1 MASIHPN
8 FENIK
13 KNFLFL
19 FLCLLAVLNNN
30 TEVFA
35 QDVPIDTIGPKP
47 TGLLSKP
54 LTPDKSGFGPAF
66 VGISYTY
73 ITRKNKQPYNTKQT
87 VVVRYNP
94 IRKDFITGYQGTFIE
109 TFGKWNTNV
118 YINTHQLEWTYFYG
132 LGNNSLYNVPGRV
145 YDKKYNRISNKI
157 ISAGA
162 GLERIFNHYNKV
174 SIAPFFQSEK
184 IKAERDSNHY
194 VDKNVY
200 PTETTIYNT
209 SNFGGIA
216 LDYVY
221 QKINDSVLPTKGMA
235 LLANVTYTNNFTN
248 SSRSFARYLSEI
260 NFFQPITKK
269 LGFTIKAGA
278 SALSGTPEFYQ
289 YNFVGGTHTLRGYER
304 GRFYGNTTFYNQNE
318 LRWITDVHTKK
329 YFGKFGLLAMYDIGR
344 VWLKGENSNTLHT
357 GVGGGIILSVMHKIS
372 ASAVYAVSHDGN
384 NLHFTLIRPL
394 EYLRNDSRFQ

>member
-1 MASIHPN
+1 M
-8 FENIK
+8 
-13 KNFLFL
+13 
-19 FLCLLAVLNNN
+19 
-30 TEVFA
+30 
-35 QDVPIDTIGPKP
+35 
-47 TGLLSKP
+47 
-54 LTPDKSGFGPAF
+54 
-66 VGISYTY
+66 
-73 ITRKNKQPYNTKQT
+73 
-87 VVVRYNP
+87 VVRYNP

-109 TFGKWNTNV
+109 TFGKWNTNLYV
-118 YINTHQLEWTYFYG
+118 NTHQLEWTYFYG
-132 LGNNSLYNVPGRV
+132 LGNNSAYNVPGKV
-145 YDKKYNRISNKI
+145 YDKKYNRVSNKI

-162 GLERIFNHYNKV
+162 GIERIFNQYNKV
-174 SIAPFFQSEK
+174 SIAPFFQSVK

-194 VDKNVY
+194 VEKNVY
-200 PTETTIYNT
+200 PSETSVYNT

-221 QKINDSVLPTKGMA
+221 QKINDSVLPTKGLA

-278 SALSGTPEFYQ
+278 STLSGTPEFYQ

-304 GRFYGNTTFYNQNE
+304 GRFYGNSTFYNQNE

-329 YFGKFGLLAMYDIGR
+329 YFGKFGLLAMYDVGR
-344 VWLKGENSNTLHT
+344 VWLKNENSNILHT
-357 GVGGGIILSVMHKIS
+357 GVGGGILLSVMHKIS

-384 NLHFTLIRPL
+384 NLHFTLIRSL